1 MACQVVQKVQRRLRV
16 MLHIKQ
22 NIKARLLQRWTKQ
35 LARQR
40 VTSILVGSWL
50 DRGPTSPRYSFL
62 RKSLFWI
69 WSRQCKMV
77 WPDRFHWALIVP
89 KILPLQVLGWEGAS
103 LN

>member
-1 MACQVVQKVQRRLRV
+1 MACQVVQKVQSRLRV
-16 MLHIKQ
+16 MLRIKH
-22 NIKARLLQRWTKQ
+22 NIKASLLERWTKQ

-50 DRGPTSPRYSFL
+50 DRVPTSPRCSFL

-77 WPDRFHWALIVP
+77 WPDRFHWALMVP
-89 KILPLQVLGWEGAS
+89 KILLLQVLGWEGAS